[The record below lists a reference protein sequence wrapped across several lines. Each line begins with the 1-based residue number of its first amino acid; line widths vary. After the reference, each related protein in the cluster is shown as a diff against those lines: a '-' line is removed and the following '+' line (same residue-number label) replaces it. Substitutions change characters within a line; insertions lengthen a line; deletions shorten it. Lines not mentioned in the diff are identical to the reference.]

1 MDKKNNKIKRSFI
14 PQAIGDTIRKVNRN
28 FSSKFGKIEF
38 IVHSKWSEI
47 TGSYFGEFSEPKNI
61 TRIPDYENE
70 FGETVFKNQLNV
82 SVAPAAALEFQHY
95 KDTIIEKINSYF
107 GYKAIIDLRIQ
118 QNYIPKTVVKANVCQ
133 HSLTNIFQ
141 YVSDFYMF
149 QMTFA
154 QSRTFA
160 NILLSKLCKVMTPL
174 SCKEPKQKLLKLQ

>member
-1 MDKKNNKIKRSFI
+1 MYMDKKNNKIKRSFI

-118 QNYIPKTVVKANVCQ
+118 QNYIPKTVVKANVLNDKKLTSDDEKSIINEVEKLKNDDLKQ
-133 HSLTNIFQ
+133 SLIDLGTNIKK
-141 YVSDFYMF
+141 D
-149 QMTFA
+149 
-154 QSRTFA
+154 
-160 NILLSKLCKVMTPL
+160 IK
-174 SCKEPKQKLLKLQ
+174 

>member
-47 TGSYFGEFSEPKNI
+47 TGSYFGEFPEPKNI

-118 QNYIPKTVVKANVCQ
+118 QNYIPKTVVKANVLNDKKLTSDDEKSIINEVEKLKNDDLKQ
-133 HSLTNIFQ
+133 SLIDLGINIKK
-141 YVSDFYMF
+141 D
-149 QMTFA
+149 
-154 QSRTFA
+154 
-160 NILLSKLCKVMTPL
+160 IK
-174 SCKEPKQKLLKLQ
+174 

>member
-14 PQAIGDTIRKVNRN
+14 PQTIGDTIRKVNRN

-118 QNYIPKTVVKANVCQ
+118 QNYIPKTVVKANVLNDKKLTSDDEKSIINEVEKLKNDDLKQ
-133 HSLTNIFQ
+133 SLIDLGINIKK
-141 YVSDFYMF
+141 D
-149 QMTFA
+149 
-154 QSRTFA
+154 
-160 NILLSKLCKVMTPL
+160 IK
-174 SCKEPKQKLLKLQ
+174 

>member
-1 MDKKNNKIKRSFI
+1 MYMDKKNNKIKRSFI

-118 QNYIPKTVVKANVCQ
+118 QNYIPKTVIKTKVLNDRKLTSDDKKSIINEVEKLKNDDLKQ
-133 HSLTNIFQ
+133 SLIDLGTNIKK
-141 YVSDFYMF
+141 D
-149 QMTFA
+149 
-154 QSRTFA
+154 
-160 NILLSKLCKVMTPL
+160 IK
-174 SCKEPKQKLLKLQ
+174 